1 MKLYNSVGPNP
12 RVVRVFMAEL
22 GVSCDVEEIDI
33 LKGDNRQNAYLAVNP
48 GHRRNHR
55 HLRILRRPGWRVIVD
70 R

>member
-33 LKGDNRQNAYLAVNP
+33 LKGDNRQDAYLTVNP
-48 GHRRNHR
+48 GAEIGRAH
-55 HLRILRRPGWRVIVD
+55 V
-70 R
+70 

>member
-33 LKGDNRQNAYLAVNP
+33 LKGDNRQDAYLAVNP
-48 GHRRNHR
+48 GAGLPALAPVSYT
-55 HLRILRRPGWRVIVD
+55 HLRAHET
-70 R
+70 

>member
-33 LKGDNRQNAYLAVNP
+33 LKGDNRQE
-48 GHRRNHR
+48 
-55 HLRILRRPGWRVIVD
+55 RISRGQSWCWVASISAR
-70 R
+70 